1 MKRIPFI
8 FLLMTVFVLACNV
21 TNKDGEKAHAQGLLP
36 AGATCDTVAIEDMD
50 IKNPFIVYDEIADTY
65 YMTGDKGHLWV
76 SKELRTW
83 VGPYNVLQQ
92 DTTSWVGANPIIT
105 SPEIHKHNGKYYYM
119 ASFETKARRSCTT
132 LVSNNITGPY
142 ESIESKK
149 LLLDKDE
156 IAVHPTFCADEYGT
170 GYMIYDNSGELNGN
184 GTVQII
190 RYTEDM
196 GRRMGEAFVMFRA
209 SDIPWAGNGEYAHV
223 LESPFLFYSGEEG
236 LGILFTAYCGEEKA
250 IGVAYS
256 TTGTLNGPWVVED
269 KPLLKGVG
277 SVAMFT
283 DYDGTPVLL
292 TSKDTLINGVKK
304 SVPEFFKADLQFEK
318 LQIKGNYKF

>member
-269 KPLLKGVG
+269 KPLLKGYE
-277 SVAMFT
+277 SVTMFN
-283 DYDGTPVLL
+283 DYDGTPVLV
-292 TSKDTLINGVKK
+292 TTKETLQNGTTK
-304 SVPEFFKADLQFEK
+304 SVPVLIKTDLQFEK